1 MKPSKKCYGEKRTQG
16 YDNISLGFYFSGFRR
31 FDAFASATVKF
42 SRRSRLLSFSSL
54 RNYFI

>member
-16 YDNISLGFYFSGFRR
+16 YDNISLGFFSGFRR

-42 SRRSRLLSFSSL
+42 NRSSRLLSFVPL